1 MLTGDKQETA
11 ISIGFSCLL
20 LTRDMQQIIINEVTQ
35 EGCREAIRNAKVTY
49 GVLSAS
55 KSRRF
60 SFGRQN
66 NAELSG
72 RSSSER
78 ALGSSMVTA
87 GSVFMSARS
96 EISSGAASRR
106 AKGDQSLALI
116 IDGNSLVHALSP
128 DLEQEVRILTPLY
141 CHASSKWFY
150 DPATSNDNSMSKHY
164 LSGIYVILPLVQIFG
179 VRLVRWSFEDNAQLT
194 WRY

>member
-128 DLEQEVRILTPLY
+128 DLEQEVSILTPLY
-141 CHASSKWFY
+141 FHASSKCFF
-150 DPATSNDNSMSKHY
+150 DPAYM
-164 LSGIYVILPLVQIFG
+164 Q
-179 VRLVRWSFEDNAQLT
+179 
-194 WRY
+194 

>member
-35 EGCREAIRNAKVTY
+35 EGCHEAIRNAKVTY

-60 SFGRQN
+60 SFSRQN

-78 ALGSSMVTA
+78 ALGSAMVTA

-128 DLEQEVRILTPLY
+128 ELEQEASILLHFSIMQVPN
-141 CHASSKWFY
+141 F
-150 DPATSNDNSMSKHY
+150 DFPAY
-164 LSGIYVILPLVQIFG
+164 RQ
-179 VRLVRWSFEDNAQLT
+179 
-194 WRY
+194 